1 MIYFEDNLEFTMLVA
16 GAATSA
22 SRRRRTRRRGL
33 IHSALSAD
41 VNMLDNISRRRKTRR
56 GC

>member
-1 MIYFEDNLEFTMLVA
+1 MYSEDNLEFTLLFA

-22 SRRRRTRRRGL
+22 SRRRRTRRRGS

-41 VNMLDNISRRRKTRR
+41 VNMLDNISRRKRIRR